1 MRCHRH
7 RQTTAPV
14 HTHCASQLSMATWS
28 PRLPRRSSGR
38 GVDVSLAL
46 SGLMCA
52 LVSGDTA
59 QTVLSPRHDLVADD
73 DASVCEAWAVF
84 VAPYR
89 H

>member
-1 MRCHRH
+1 M
-7 RQTTAPV
+7 
-14 HTHCASQLSMATWS
+14 
-28 PRLPRRSSGR
+28 
-38 GVDVSLAL
+38 DVSLAL